1 MLDTI
6 EYLAYSGG
14 NNNGWVFSGMD
25 ECLDQTFARNRMDL
39 RTRLRGVAGN
49 SVGSFFALARVCGY
63 TAREFRAFLTS
74 RLTDMNLACDIT
86 ALFTASS
93 IASMGVIS
101 PQIVT
106 DVIHEMLSSK
116 FGKGDMTLSEL
127 YAETS
132 VMLTLTAYNVS
143 RCETRVFTH
152 ETDPDLP
159 VEMAIRM
166 TTAIPIV
173 FPPVVYQ
180 NDAYVDGGVSENIP
194 TRVPVDR
201 AVIMYIQTFHHV
213 VAASEMR
220 TMDFLCRLMHP
231 AHDNEIYFK
240 TEAVDPTM
248 RRRFVPARV
257 PCSFVSSTT
266 DFALTER
273 KRSALIN
280 LGYIRM
286 LEALDPRVARVVAVL
301 DAVARTSSMVEGAV
315 RHVRYPTIS

>member
-25 ECLDQTFARNRMDL
+25 ECLDQTFARHRMDL
-39 RTRLRGVAGN
+39 RTRLRGAAGN

-74 RLTDMNLACDIT
+74 HLADMNLACDIT
-86 ALFTASS
+86 SLFTAAS
-93 IASMGVIS
+93 IATMGIIS
-101 PQIVT
+101 PRIVT
-106 DVIHEMLSSK
+106 EVVSEMLAAK
-116 FGKGDMTLSEL
+116 FGKADMTLRDL
-127 YAETS
+127 FTETS
-132 VMLTLTAYNVS
+132 MLLTLTAYNVS

-180 NDAYVDGGVSENIP
+180 NEAYVDGGVSENIP
-194 TRVPVDR
+194 TRVPLDR
-201 AVIMYIQTFHHV
+201 AIIMYIQTYHHV

-231 AHDNEIYFK
+231 AHDNEIHFK
-240 TEAVDPTM
+240 TDALEPEM

-273 KRSALIN
+273 KRAALVN

-286 LEALDPRVARVVAVL
+286 LEAIDPLVAKVVAVL
-301 DAVARTSSMVEGAV
+301 DAVS
-315 RHVRYPTIS
+315 RY